1 MVAGEQIV
9 HGGNDDII
17 AEARAH
23 FLDPARGDAA
33 GGDERVQ
40 IGGAPIGLARLVH
53 DQLDQVFI
61 IDAALVDLDRRN
73 AHAFFEDGA
82 RVDRHRAGNLAADVG
97 LVAEH
102 RRPGDEAAIAVD
114 RQQHQP
120 VVGMADGA
128 FAAVRVGEQ
137 DHVPLFDGAVEVA
150 DEAIDEAA
158 ELADDHLAI
167 GVGDQRKGIALFADA
182 RRHGGAHQRRVH
194 FDAGVAQGVLDDIE
208 GDRIDLLRREGGVV
222 GLDDLGGHRF
232 SPQAGLIR
240 RLPKSSTSAVWP
252 LWISVVESI
261 SVTTAGPGTRS
272 PARSLLRS

>member
-9 HGGNDDII
+9 HGSNDDII

-23 FLDPARGDAA
+23 FLHSARGNAT
-33 GGDERVQ
+33 GSDERVQ
-40 IGGAPIGLARLVH
+40 IGGAPIGLAGLVH
-53 DQLDQVFI
+53 DQLDQVFV

-73 AHAFFEDGA
+73 AHALFENRAG
-82 RVDRHRAGNLAADVG
+82 VDWHRAGDLAADIG
-97 LVAEH
+97 LMTEH
-102 RRPGDEAAIAVD
+102 SRPGDEAAIAVH

-120 VVGMADGA
+120 VVGVADRA

-137 DHVPLFDGAVEVA
+137 DHVPLLDSTVEVA

-158 ELADDHLAI
+158 KLADDHLAI
-167 GVGDQRKGIALFADA
+167 GVGDQRKGITLLADA
-182 RRHGGAHQRRVH
+182 RRHGGAHQRCVH
-194 FDAGVAQGVLDDIE
+194 FDTGVTQRVLDDIE
-208 GDRIDLLRREGGVV
+208 GDRIDLLRREGGVI

-232 SPQAGLIR
+232 SPQAGLIK